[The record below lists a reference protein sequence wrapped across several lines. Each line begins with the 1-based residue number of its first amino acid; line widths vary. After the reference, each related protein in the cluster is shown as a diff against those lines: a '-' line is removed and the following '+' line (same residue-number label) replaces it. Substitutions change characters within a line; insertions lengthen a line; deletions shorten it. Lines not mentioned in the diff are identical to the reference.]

1 MVNLELVL
9 NAPEYYEV
17 IRELRTDPKNLH
29 GFVEQVSIT
38 PEQQKNYMDK
48 FGNDYQICLRNG
60 EPVGFVGV
68 VDKDI
73 RFAVNPNYHGQG
85 IGKFMISKLVEQN
98 RDVLAKVMIDNIA
111 SKKVFESCGFKLYK
125 QDENFLYFSL

>member
-38 PEQQKNYMDK
+38 P
-48 FGNDYQICLRNG
+48 
-60 EPVGFVGV
+60 V
-68 VDKDI
+68 
-73 RFAVNPNYHGQG
+73 
-85 IGKFMISKLVEQN
+85 
-98 RDVLAKVMIDNIA
+98 
-111 SKKVFESCGFKLYK
+111 
-125 QDENFLYFSL
+125 